1 MTAPPAVATMEPEAE
16 PRATAPACPCGGD
29 MWYLP
34 FGYDSWVCRR
44 NTRHWFRP
52 RSARWSAE
60 ARPPAVAAD

>member
-1 MTAPPAVATMEPEAE
+1 MTAPPAVQELEAE
-16 PRATAPACPCGGD
+16 PRVTAPACPCGGD

-52 RSARWSAE
+52 RSGRWSPD
-60 ARPPAVAAD
+60 ARAAGEGAG

>member
-1 MTAPPAVATMEPEAE
+1 MTAPPAVQELEAE
-16 PRATAPACPCGGD
+16 PGTAPPPACPCGGD

-52 RSARWSAE
+52 RFSRWSPDAL
-60 ARPPAVAAD
+60 PPGDGAT